1 MRKYTLKR
9 QDPLPTSPAEI
20 PSPVS
25 EMPAQNRRKAMLY
38 ILAVLCIGLLVTSG
52 YFYNQTRAL
61 RSDKAELQSQLKQC
75 NAELSNNKAALMES
89 KKEVLAYKQ
98 LKDYYMPYEKL
109 YNDLYEQVYPNEP
122 DPGMTIDPY
131 HGDLGLYQKYDKNGN
146 VVLSDEQVEL
156 VEENREKGINPAN

>member
-9 QDPLPTSPAEI
+9 QDPLPTSPAET
-20 PSPVS
+20 SSSVS

-38 ILAVLCIGLLVTSG
+38 ILAALCVGLLVTSG
-52 YFYNQTRAL
+52 YFYNQTQAL
-61 RSDKAELQSQLKQC
+61 KSDKAELQSQLKQC
-75 NAELSNNKAALMES
+75 NAELSDNNAALMES
-89 KKEVLAYKQ
+89 KKEALAYKQ

-122 DPGMTIDPY
+122 DPGMIIDPY

-146 VVLSDEQVEL
+146 VVPSDEQVKL